1 MFSVREKTN
10 TRKKKITYSINL
22 IFESMKK
29 SYFLTLIAMLFCCL
43 GMHAA
48 AELTFS
54 NVSLAAGS
62 KVEAITQDQQITFN
76 TNMDAEIG
84 YMYAELKDN
93 TADEVVLSRVTVYD
107 PNFNSTGVKD
117 DENPKDAPQ
126 NKKDPHFTF
135 VCPSTTTLL
144 EGHNYSLIFY
154 AFTDKDSSHGSSE
167 AVLAKGTLAYEGA
180 TAAYVGSRFKLLN
193 VTPDLNTFAITGS
206 QEELQAN
213 PSKRSITVNFNAKV
227 RMDPKGTFVNTGF
240 GSSAALEAITPGAD
254 KDSVITIAADGKRD
268 TLVYSSSWTLTPKFA
283 TMSDGADVLIAAN
296 AFDKAGLHV
305 CEGTEYSTGAD
316 ETSYYNFTVANDYG
330 KMAFNLTPAVD
341 DAAVNSLYSFYIDGI
356 SRGVAVAGIKDP
368 AVVYKVEDNGTKTQV
383 AQVVLNAE
391 IGTKHDNGDEVPA
404 ALRLFLDTPVTKA
417 GKYILSFPRNYFT
430 YGSNMN
436 AEGSPATTFEYTIK
450 EDFND
455 PKISIVTPENVEEGV
470 AQLDKL
476 TLKYGAYE
484 SVTNNPDGDIPA
496 YVFNESKELVTTGS
510 LEMNYEGDY
519 NEMNVK
525 LAQAIT
531 KPGKYTF
538 IVPENAV
545 IEVTEEEFAKKHNG
559 ARGIEPDPDEEETF
573 IHCGAFVKEIEVV
586 GGSIDDIVLK
596 TSIENK
602 STVAKIE
609 ALEITFEG
617 ASSVETTT
625 SVGMTWWKTPKNV
638 ATTNPYYDANYAG
651 GNVTMT
657 NDVAIS
663 GNKVTLT
670 PWNGSS
676 KPSKAKYG
684 IDTNATVVLN
694 IPAGYFIVNGIS
706 YPEINLIYTI
716 DTATAIDGV
725 SANANSEARSTYT
738 LAGVKVNG
746 ENAKNGVFIVN
757 GKKVILK

>member
-1 MFSVREKTN
+1 
-10 TRKKKITYSINL
+10 
-22 IFESMKK
+22 MKK
-29 SYFLTLIAMLFCCL
+29 FYFLSLFAMLFCCL

-62 KVEAITQDQQITFN
+62 KIEAMTQDQQITFN

-93 TADEVVLSRVTVYD
+93 TKGEVVLARVTVYD
-107 PNFNSTGVKD
+107 PDFNSTGVSD
-117 DENPKDAPQ
+117 DKNPKDAPQ
-126 NKKDPHFTF
+126 NKKAPHFTF

-154 AFTDKDSSHGSSE
+154 AFADKEASHGTSE
-167 AVLAKGTLAYEGA
+167 TALAKGSLEYEG
-180 TAAYVGSRFKLLN
+180 TTPAYVGSRFKLLS

-206 QEELQAN
+206 KEELQQD
-213 PSKRSITVNFNAKV
+213 PSKRSITLTFNAKV
-227 RMDPKGTFVNTGF
+227 RMDPNGTFVNTGF
-240 GSSAALEAITPGAD
+240 GTSAALESITPGD
-254 KDSVITIAADGKRD
+254 DVETVKTYNKDGEEISSYQ
-268 TLVYSSSWTLTPKFA
+268 YSTTWTLTPKFS

-316 ETSYYNFTVANDYG
+316 ETSFYNITVPNDYG
-330 KMAFNLTPAVD
+330 KIAFNLTPAVD
-341 DAAVNSLYSFYIDGI
+341 DASVNSLYSFYIDGV

-368 AVVYKVEDNGTKTQV
+368 AVVYKVDDNGTKAQV

-436 AEGSPATTFEYTIK
+436 AEGSPATTFEYTLK

-455 PKISIVTPENVEEGV
+455 PKISIVTPANVDKGV

-476 TLKYGAYE
+476 TLKYGAYDA
-484 SVTNNPDGDIPA
+484 VTNNPDGDIPA
-496 YVFNESKELVTTGS
+496 YVFNENKELVTTGS
-510 LEMNYEGDY
+510 LEMNYDGDF

-545 IEVTEEEFAKKHNG
+545 IEAADDYAKKQN
-559 ARGIEPDPDEEETF
+559 ATKGIEPDPDEEETF

-586 GGSIDDIVLK
+586 GGSIDDVFVK
-596 TSIENK
+596 PSIEIH

-609 ALEITFEG
+609 TLDITFEG
-617 ASSVETTT
+617 ASSVEA
-625 SVGMTWWKTPKNV
+625 SGSGMTWWKSPNKV
-638 ATTNPYYDANYAG
+638 DATNPYYDANYAG
-651 GNVTMT
+651 AKFTAMT
-657 NDVAIS
+657 NEITIS

-670 PWNGSS
+670 PWNGNS
-676 KPSKAKYG
+676 KKGKAKYG
-684 IDTNATVVLN
+684 IDTDATVVLN

-706 YPEINLIYTI
+706 YPEINLIYTV
-716 DTATAIDGV
+716 DTSTAINGV
-725 SANANSEARSTYT
+725 SADANAEAKATYT
-738 LAGVKVNG
+738 LTGVKVNG

>member
-1 MFSVREKTN
+1 
-10 TRKKKITYSINL
+10 
-22 IFESMKK
+22 MKK

-62 KVEAITQDQQITFN
+62 KIEAITQDQQITFN

-93 TADEVVLSRVTVYD
+93 TAGEVVLSRVTVYD
-107 PNFNSTGVKD
+107 PDFNSTGVSD
-117 DENPKDAPQ
+117 DDNPKDAPQ
-126 NKKDPHFTF
+126 NKKAPHFTF
-135 VCPSTTTLL
+135 VCPSTTTML

-167 AVLAKGTLAYEGA
+167 AVLASGTLGYEGA
-180 TAAYVGSRFKLLN
+180 TAAYVGSRFKLLS
-193 VTPDLNTFAITGS
+193 VTPDLNTFAISGS
-206 QEELQAN
+206 KEELQNN
-213 PSKRSITVNFNAKV
+213 PSKRSITLNFNAKV

-240 GSSAALEAITPGAD
+240 GTSAALEAITPGAD

-268 TLVYSSSWTLTPKFA
+268 TLVYSSSWTLTPKFS
-283 TMSDGADVLIAAN
+283 TMSDGADVMIAAN

-305 CEGTEYSTGAD
+305 CEGTEFSTGAD
-316 ETSYYNFTVANDYG
+316 ETSFYNITVPNDYG
-330 KMAFNLTPAVD
+330 KIAFNLTPAVD
-341 DAAVNSLYSFYIDGI
+341 DETVNSLYSFYIDGV

-368 AVVYKVEDNGTKTQV
+368 AVVYKVDENGTKTQV

-417 GKYILSFPRNYFT
+417 GKYVLSFPRNYFT
-430 YGSNMN
+430 YGSNMD

-450 EDFND
+450 EDLKD
-455 PKISIVTPENVEEGV
+455 PEVSIVAPKNIDEGV

-476 TLKYGAYE
+476 TLKYGAYNA
-484 SVTNNPDGDIPA
+484 VANNPDADVPV

-510 LEMNYEGDY
+510 LEINFDTDDF

-525 LAQAIT
+525 LAQTIT

-545 IEVTEEEFAKKHNG
+545 IEDNAEYYAKKHNG
-559 ARGIEPDPDEEETF
+559 TRGVEPDPDEEETF

-586 GGSIDDIVLK
+586 GGSIDDIALK

-602 STVAKIE
+602 ATVAKIE
-609 ALEITFEG
+609 TLELTFEG
-617 ASSVETTT
+617 ATSIET
-625 SVGMTWWKTPKNV
+625 SGMGMTWWKTPKNV

-651 GNVTMT
+651 GKVTMT
-657 NDVAIS
+657 NEVVIS

-676 KPSKAKYG
+676 NQKKAKYG

-706 YPEINLIYTI
+706 YPEINLIYTV

-725 SANANSEARSTYT
+725 SADANAKAKATYT

>member
-1 MFSVREKTN
+1 
-10 TRKKKITYSINL
+10 
-22 IFESMKK
+22 MKK
-29 SYFLTLIAMLFCCL
+29 FYFLTLFAMLFCCL
-43 GMHAA
+43 GMNAA

-62 KVEAITQDQQITFN
+62 KVEAITQEQQITFN

-93 TADEVVLSRVTVYD
+93 TAGEVVLSRVTVYD
-107 PNFNSTGVKD
+107 PDFNATGVAD
-117 DENPKDAPQ
+117 DKNPKDAPQ

-135 VCPSTTTLL
+135 VCPSTTTML

-154 AFTDKDSSHGSSE
+154 AFTDKESSHGSSE

-180 TAAYVGSRFKLLN
+180 TAAYVGSRFKLLS

-206 QEELQAN
+206 KEELQSD
-213 PSKRSITVNFNAKV
+213 PSKRSITLNFNAKV

-240 GSSAALEAITPGAD
+240 GTSEALETITPGAD

-268 TLVYSSSWTLTPKFA
+268 TLVYSSSWTLTPKFS
-283 TMSDGADVLIAAN
+283 TMSDGADVMIAAN

-305 CEGTEYSTGAD
+305 CEGTEFSTGAD
-316 ETSYYNFTVANDYG
+316 ETSFYNITVPNDYG
-330 KMAFNLTPAVD
+330 KIAFNLTPAVD
-341 DAAVNSLYSFYIDGI
+341 DAAVNSLYSFYIDGV
-356 SRGVAVAGIKDP
+356 SRGVSVAGIKDP
-368 AVVYKVEDNGTKTQV
+368 AVVYKVEDNGTKTPV
-383 AQVVLNAE
+383 AQVALNAE
-391 IGTKHDNGDEVPA
+391 IGSIEDPKSGDDVPK
-404 ALRLFLDTPVTKA
+404 ALRLFLNEPINKA
-417 GKYILSFPRNYFT
+417 GKYVLSFPRNYFT
-430 YGSNMN
+430 YGSNMD

-455 PKISIVTPENVEEGV
+455 PKISIVTPKNVDEGV

-510 LEMNYEGDY
+510 LEMNFDGDY

-545 IEVTEEEFAKKHNG
+545 IEAAEEEYAKKHNG

-586 GGSIDDIVLK
+586 GGSIDDVVLK

-602 STVAKIE
+602 ATVAKIE
-609 ALEITFEG
+609 TLDITFEG
-617 ASSVETTT
+617 ASSVEM
-625 SVGMTWWKTPKNV
+625 SGSSMTWWKAPNNV
-638 ATTNPYYDANYAG
+638 AATNPYYDANYTG
-651 GNVTMT
+651 GKVTMT
-657 NDVAIS
+657 NEISVS
-663 GNKVTLT
+663 GNKVTFT
-670 PWNGSS
+670 PWNGNSN
-676 KPSKAKYG
+676 KKKAKYG
-684 IDTNATVVLN
+684 IDTDATVVLN

-706 YPEINLIYTI
+706 YPEINLIYTV

-725 SANANSEARSTYT
+725 SADTNSEAKSVYT
-738 LAGVKVNG
+738 LTGVKVNG

-757 GKKVILK
+757 GKKVVLK